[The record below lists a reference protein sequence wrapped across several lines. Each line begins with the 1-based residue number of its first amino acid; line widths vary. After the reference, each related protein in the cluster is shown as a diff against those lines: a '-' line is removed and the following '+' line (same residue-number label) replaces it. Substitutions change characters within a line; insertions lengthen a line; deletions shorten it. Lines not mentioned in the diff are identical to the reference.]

1 MKGSVV
7 ALGTLCGRRVAA
19 RMVDGQLD
27 DLLFDA
33 PEDTQNDVPPGIGA
47 IFRGIAQR
55 PMKGQG
61 GLTVRLPEGNG
72 WLRGT
77 KGIAP
82 GQALLVQVSGQAEAG
97 KAVPVTT
104 RVLFKSR
111 FAIVTPDAPGLNISR
126 AIRDEA
132 RRASLN
138 DLAKAAM
145 LGCNFG
151 LIVRSNAEQADPDEV
166 AADITEMRTLATA
179 VLADASGATAE
190 LLVDAPDAH
199 TQAWRDWSAPDILD
213 DGPTA
218 LEDHGVLDA
227 IERLRAPHLPLP
239 SGASAFI
246 EPTRAL
252 VAVDVNTGPDSS
264 LAAGLKANIALAR
277 ALPRALRCRGLG
289 GQITL
294 DLAPMPKRDRA
305 VFEQSLRA
313 ALRADPVETALAG
326 WTPLG
331 HYELQRKRERQPLS
345 ELAKDL

>member
-1 MKGSVV
+1 MKGSVI
-7 ALGTLCGRRVAA
+7 ALGEIAGRKLAA

-27 DLLFDA
+27 DELFDPPDSA
-33 PEDTQNDVPPGIGA
+33 PPGIGA
-47 IFRGIAQR
+47 IYRGIAER

-61 GLTVRLPEGNG
+61 GLTVRLPDGHG
-72 WLRGT
+72 WLRGS

-97 KAVPVTT
+97 KAVPVTS

-126 AIRDEA
+126 AIRDEEV
-132 RRASLN
+132 RGKLRI
-138 DLAKAAM
+138 LAEDVMDGSAH
-145 LGCNFG
+145 G
-151 LIVRSNAEQADPDEV
+151 LIVRSNAEGADPEEV
-166 AADITEMRTLATA
+166 AADIAAMRDLAIV
-179 VLADASGATAE
+179 VLADAAGDAPE
-190 LLVDAPDAH
+190 LLVDAPDAQ
-199 TQAWRDWSAPDILD
+199 TLAWRDWATPDVLADEAGALD
-213 DGPTA
+213 
-218 LEDHGVLDA
+218 DHGVLDA
-227 IERLRAPHLPLP
+227 IEGVRTSRLQLPG
-239 SGASAFI
+239 GASAFI

-252 VAVDVNTGPDSS
+252 IAVDVNTGSDSS

-277 ALPRALRCRGLG
+277 ALPRALRVRGLG
-289 GQITL
+289 GQITI

-305 VFEQSLRA
+305 AFEQSLRA

-345 ELAKDL
+345 ELLNSLP

>member
-151 LIVRSNAEQADPDEV
+151 LIVRSNAE
-166 AADITEMRTLATA
+166 
-179 VLADASGATAE
+179 
-190 LLVDAPDAH
+190 
-199 TQAWRDWSAPDILD
+199 
-213 DGPTA
+213 
-218 LEDHGVLDA
+218 
-227 IERLRAPHLPLP
+227 
-239 SGASAFI
+239 
-246 EPTRAL
+246 
-252 VAVDVNTGPDSS
+252 
-264 LAAGLKANIALAR
+264 
-277 ALPRALRCRGLG
+277 
-289 GQITL
+289 
-294 DLAPMPKRDRA
+294 
-305 VFEQSLRA
+305 
-313 ALRADPVETALAG
+313 RADPVRADAALQPGHDAAFGPDRQQDDDLLAG
-326 WTPLG
+326 V
-331 HYELQRKRERQPLS
+331 
-345 ELAKDL
+345 LALEAEHQVSRRYNRIDSGTNTARRPMIHAIDPITRSLTV

>member
-7 ALGTLCGRRVAA
+7 ALGQVGGRNLAA
-19 RMVDGQLD
+19 RMIDGQLD
-27 DLLFDA
+27 DLLFDPGDDA
-33 PEDTQNDVPPGIGA
+33 PHGIGA
-47 IFRGIAQR
+47 IYRGIAER

-61 GLTVRLPEGNG
+61 GLTLRLPDGRG
-72 WLRGT
+72 WLRGS

-82 GQALLVQVSGQAEAG
+82 GQALLVQVSGQAEDG

-126 AIRDEA
+126 AIRDEETRGA
-132 RRASLN
+132 LRI
-138 DLAKAAM
+138 LAAEAM
-145 LGCNFG
+145 EGSDFG
-151 LIVRSNAEQADPDEV
+151 LIVRSNSEG
-166 AADITEMRTLATA
+166 AAPEKVLDDIAAMRDLATA
-179 VLADASGATAE
+179 VMGDASGDAPE

-199 TQAWRDWSAPDILD
+199 NLAWRDWAAPDVLA
-213 DGPTA
+213 DGPDA

-227 IERLRAPHLPLP
+227 IEGLRGPRLPLP
-239 SGASAFI
+239 GGASAFV

-252 VAVDVNTGPDSS
+252 VAVDVNTGGDSS

-331 HYELQRKRERQPLS
+331 HYELQRKRERQPVT
-345 ELAKDL
+345 DLLKALR